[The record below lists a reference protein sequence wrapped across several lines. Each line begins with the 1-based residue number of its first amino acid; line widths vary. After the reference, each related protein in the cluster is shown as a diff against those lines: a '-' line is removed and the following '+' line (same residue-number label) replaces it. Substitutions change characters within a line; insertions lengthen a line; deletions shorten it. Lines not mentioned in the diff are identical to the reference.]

1 MSNIFLKKS
10 NKVQPSGRFS
20 GLPSG
25 DKSPPKTTRWS
36 KELSDIPDKKTSR
49 WEGGDKGTDSS
60 DNDYSSNNEY
70 SSNNDYSS
78 DKPSK
83 PPPKT
88 NRWGAIQNELADE
101 REREEEQ
108 EDERQERGN
117 RFLKREKEQDM
128 NGNYHRRQTFN
139 YSKKTKIE
147 PPKLFDLEKEE
158 GSNSFPALG

>member
-1 MSNIFLKKS
+1 MSNIFLRKS
-10 NKVQPSGRFS
+10 NKVQPSERFS

-49 WEGGDKGTDSS
+49 WEGGDNDTDSI
-60 DNDYSSNNEY
+60 DDRSSNN
-70 SSNNDYSS
+70 SYSS
-78 DKPSK
+78 DKPPSK

-128 NGNYHRRQTFN
+128 NGNYHRRQTFK

>member
-1 MSNIFLKKS
+1 MSNIFLRKS

-36 KELSDIPDKKTSR
+36 KELSDIPDKETSR
-49 WEGGDKGTDSS
+49 WEGGDKDSP
-60 DNDYSSNNEY
+60 DNSYSNNSY

-78 DKPSK
+78 NKMSSK

-101 REREEEQ
+101 RERQEEQ
-108 EDERQERGN
+108 EDERYERGN

-139 YSKKTKIE
+139 YSKKKKFV

-158 GSNSFPALG
+158 GSNSFPALS